1 MAVAVVLPFY
11 LVELHRAG
19 IGWLPLAR
27 GVAFPVAC
35 GAGVAVVSLAAH
47 RLISLDLIALAVAG
61 IAVLLALAIEF
72 SRMRTTVRTLRTAV
86 SGAAG

>member
-1 MAVAVVLPFY
+1 M
-11 LVELHRAG
+11 
-19 IGWLPLAR
+19 
-27 GVAFPVAC
+27 
-35 GAGVAVVSLAAH
+35 AVVSLAAH

-86 SGAAG
+86 TGAAG